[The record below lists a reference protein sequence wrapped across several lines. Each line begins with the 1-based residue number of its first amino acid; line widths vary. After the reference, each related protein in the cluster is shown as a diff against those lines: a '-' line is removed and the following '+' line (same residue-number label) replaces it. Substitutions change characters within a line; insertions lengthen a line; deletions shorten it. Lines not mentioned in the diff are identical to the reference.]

1 MVYTGRDC
9 CTGRVLPLRNTWS
22 WYAATS
28 LLAFG
33 ALLLSLEGATVSL
46 AQSSPCG
53 PDSEEIPLP
62 SDTLLYVENQGLTRI
77 FVNLN
82 EYAFTLTAN
91 PDEVERSQNAFPI
104 PRFGALTIDVAAL
117 LNPQGPSC
125 IDYSTQGPPGSGAE
139 TVLAPVLLA
148 GQEVAYAVED
158 LTPLPES
165 FDLLYNYPNPFREST
180 TIVYEIPEN
189 RRTGLP
195 VRLTIYDALGRRVQ
209 TLVDDIRF
217 PGRFT
222 AVWTGADARGHRLA
236 SGVYFC
242 HLQAGAFQQTIQLVL
257 R

>member
-1 MVYTGRDC
+1 M
-9 CTGRVLPLRNTWS
+9 LPLRNTKV
-22 WYAATS
+22 WYDVAS

-33 ALLLSLEGATVSL
+33 ALLLALGGAPASL
-46 AQSSPCG
+46 AQPSFCG

-82 EYAFTLTAN
+82 ERVFKLAAD
-91 PDEVERSQNAFPI
+91 PEEVQQSQNAFPM
-104 PRFGALTIDVAAL
+104 PRFGEITLDVAAL
-117 LNPQGPSC
+117 IDPQGPNC
-125 IDYSTQGPPGSGAE
+125 IDYSTQGPPGTGAE

-158 LTPLPES
+158 LTSLPES
-165 FDLLYNYPNPFREST
+165 LDLLYNYPNPFRERT

-195 VRLTIYDALGRRVQ
+195 VQLTIYDTLGRRVQ
-209 TLVDDIRF
+209 TLVDDVRF

-222 AVWTGADARGHRLA
+222 AVWMGTDARGQRLA

-242 HLQAGAFQQTIQLVL
+242 HLRAGAFQQTIQLVL